1 MGIFDKVEK
10 DAEEAMAQSSRVSV
24 TMSMIAQEA
33 SQLGGGLAGHDQA
46 GQDMQAARDL
56 IGRQRGAYDQ
66 DQDRN
71 DEARDG
77 NEQAQDGDEQAQ
89 DGDEQG

>member
-10 DAEEAMAQSSRVSV
+10 DAEEAMAQDDPRL
-24 TMSMIAQEA
+24 AQQA

-56 IGRQRGAYDQ
+56 IGRQRGACDQ

-77 NEQAQDGDEQAQ
+77 NEQAQDGNEQ
-89 DGDEQG
+89 D